1 MAKKDDA
8 KQATTKRALNERLR
22 EILAGE
28 MEQLPATLEALPP
41 QERIKAII
49 ELLPYVAPKLKPA
62 QAENDAPTGWEW
74 PTF

>member
-1 MAKKDDA
+1 MAKKDST
-8 KQATTKRALNERLR
+8 KPNKRALNDRLR
-22 EILAGE
+22 EILAVE

-49 ELLPYVAPKLKPA
+49 ELLPYAAPKIKPA
-62 QAENDAPTGWEW
+62 QEQADSPDGWEW

>member
-1 MAKKDDA
+1 MAKKTD
-8 KQATTKRALNERLR
+8 KKPNNRALNDRLR
-22 EILAGE
+22 EILAVE

-49 ELLPYVAPKLKPA
+49 ELLPYAAPKIKPA
-62 QAENDAPTGWEW
+62 QEKDNSPDGWEW